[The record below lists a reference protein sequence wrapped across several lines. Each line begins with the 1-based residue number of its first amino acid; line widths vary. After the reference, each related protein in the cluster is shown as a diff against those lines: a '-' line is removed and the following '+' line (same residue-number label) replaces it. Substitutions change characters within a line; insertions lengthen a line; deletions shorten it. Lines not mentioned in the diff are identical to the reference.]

1 MKIVL
6 DAMGGD
12 YGPAPNVEAAVS
24 VAREFGYEIVLV
36 GRQEMIR
43 PLLVQHNTAGL
54 QLPIVHASEVIEMHE
69 HPAQAVKAKKDSS
82 IVVGMQLVARGDA
95 DAFVTMGHTGAA
107 LAAALFHLGRIT
119 SIHRPCLTT
128 AFPTVKGWVLL
139 CDLGANVD
147 CKPEWLVQ
155 FALMGSVYA
164 ERVMGKRNPR
174 VGLISNGEEETKG
187 TQVVQEAHAMLKH
200 APINFIGN
208 VQGYDIPLGNA
219 DVFVTDGFTGN
230 VIVKFAEGMKTMVE
244 SLLREA
250 FMTNLQT
257 KLAGALA
264 KDAIKQIMKQRLDYE
279 EVGGAPLL
287 GVDGVVIIGHG
298 RSKARAIRS
307 ALLRAAETVERRV
320 VDAIEDGVK
329 ALSSAMSASAAL
341 PASH

>member
-12 YGPAPNVEAAVS
+12 YGPAPNVEAAVNA
-24 VAREFGYEIVLV
+24 AREFGYEIVLV
-36 GRQEMIR
+36 GRQELIR

-107 LAAALFHLGRIT
+107 LAAALFHLGRIAG
-119 SIHRPCLTT
+119 IHRPCLST

-155 FALMGSVYA
+155 FAMMGSVYA

-174 VGLISNGEEETKG
+174 VGLLSNGEEETKG
-187 TQVVQEAHAMLKH
+187 TQVVQEAHAMLKQ

-244 SLLREA
+244 SL
-250 FMTNLQT
+250 
-257 KLAGALA
+257 
-264 KDAIKQIMKQRLDYE
+264 
-279 EVGGAPLL
+279 
-287 GVDGVVIIGHG
+287 
-298 RSKARAIRS
+298 
-307 ALLRAAETVERRV
+307 
-320 VDAIEDGVK
+320 
-329 ALSSAMSASAAL
+329 
-341 PASH
+341 

>member
-54 QLPIVHASEVIEMHE
+54 QLPIVHASEVIEMYE

-119 SIHRPCLTT
+119 GIHRPCLTT